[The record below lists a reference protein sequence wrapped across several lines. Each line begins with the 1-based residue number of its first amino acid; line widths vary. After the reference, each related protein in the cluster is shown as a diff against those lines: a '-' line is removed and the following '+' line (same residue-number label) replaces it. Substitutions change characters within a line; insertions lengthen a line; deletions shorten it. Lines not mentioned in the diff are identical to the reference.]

1 MRVVISASRRTD
13 LPRCYPQWLAA
24 VIRAGEVDVP
34 LPYGRGSRHVS
45 LRPEDV
51 HTVVLWSKDFSPLL
65 DNCGGLRDALARYE
79 QYYALFTITG
89 LGGSPLEPSVPPWQ
103 DAVHQLNALVDLVAD
118 PRRVA
123 VRFDPIVHWREAG
136 VVQSNV
142 PYAEAIFRA
151 AAKHGIPRVIS
162 SFVQMYAKVRRR
174 DWPWHDPPAEEKV
187 AIGRQLVALA
197 RAYGLSLRAC
207 CDPFLLAAGAEPSHC
222 IDAALLTALHPRG
235 LPADPRPDKGQRTGC
250 GCTVSVDI
258 GAYKQRCPNGCLY
271 CYANPI
277 ARHRRNEIH
286 ARHAEA
292 AEETRIL
299 PCVLGCSTVST
310 LHRQGGT

>member
-51 HTVVLWSKDFSPLL
+51 HTVVLWSKDFGPLL
-65 DNCGGLRDALARYE
+65 DNLGGLRDALARYE
-79 QYYALFTITG
+79 QCYALFTITG
-89 LGGSPLEPSVPPWQ
+89 LGSSPLEPSAPPWQ
-103 DAVHQLNALVDLVAD
+103 DAVRQLGALAD
-118 PRRVA
+118 FVRDARRVA
-123 VRFDPIVHWREAG
+123 VRFDPIVHWTEASA
-136 VVQSNV
+136 VRSNV

-151 AAKHGIPRVIS
+151 AAEHGIPRVIS

-187 AIGRQLVALA
+187 AIGRQLLALA

-222 IDAALLTALHPRG
+222 IDAALLTELHPRG

-258 GAYKQRCPNGCLY
+258 GSYKQRCPNGCLY
-271 CYANPI
+271 CYANPV
-277 ARHRRNEIH
+277 ARRRRTRAHRQD
-286 ARHAEA
+286 
-292 AEETRIL
+292 AEETRTL
-299 PCVLGCSTVST
+299 PCVLGCSTVSAC
-310 LHRQGGT
+310 HRQGGT

>member
-13 LPRCYPQWLAA
+13 LPRCYPEWLAA

-51 HTVVLWSKDFSPLL
+51 HTVVLWSKDFGLLL
-65 DNCGGLRDALARYE
+65 DNRGGLRDALARYG
-79 QYYALFTITG
+79 QCYALFTITG

-103 DAVHQLNALVDLVAD
+103 DAVQQLKALVDFVAD
-118 PRRVA
+118 PQRVA
-123 VRFDPIVHWREAG
+123 VRFDPIVHWTEAG
-136 VVQSNV
+136 AVRSNV
-142 PYAEAIFRA
+142 SYAEAIFRA
-151 AAKHGIPRVIS
+151 AAEHGIRRVIS
-162 SFVQMYAKVRRR
+162 SFAQMYDKVRRR

-187 AIGRQLVALA
+187 EIGRQLVALA

-207 CDPFLLAAGAEPSHC
+207 CDPFLLEAGAEPSHC
-222 IDAALLTALHPRG
+222 VDAALLTALHPHT
-235 LPADPRPDKGQRTGC
+235 LPADPHPDKGQRPEC
-250 GCTVSVDI
+250 GCTLSVDI
-258 GAYKQRCPNGCLY
+258 GSYRQRCPNGCLY

-286 ARHAEA
+286 RRGAES
-292 AEETRIL
+292 AEEME
-299 PCVLGCSTVST
+299 
-310 LHRQGGT
+310 